1 MKPKYPLSG
10 VVVSLN
16 TPFDWSGKID
26 FESMARSIEMHLR
39 EGASGFL
46 APAHAGEVTALTID
60 ERVEIIRFVRQCI
73 GTRAEF
79 IACATAGTQEESST
93 IIRAALKAECQSV
106 LVEIPKKYRSDRNAA
121 IQFCRSIAQIG
132 APMLAI
138 QDLDWDGFGLP
149 VEWILELFE
158 VVDSFRCLKVEVRP
172 AGPKYTQVIEATS
185 GQLTVAG
192 GWAADQMI
200 EALDRGVDIFMPTAM
215 TRMYSLIVSNHR
227 AKNREDAVRAFH
239 TILPVLAFTRQH
251 LDISIQF
258 YKQLFVR
265 RGIFSTPAT
274 RKTCLPYDGYHQRY
288 GEELIEYLGRVEAAI
303 LNRQTVATKLTR

>member
-1 MKPKYPLSG
+1 MKSKYSLSD

-26 FESMARSIEMHLR
+26 FESMARSVEMHLC

-46 APAHAGEVTALTID
+46 APAHAGEVTALTRD
-60 ERVEIIRFVRQCI
+60 ERIEIIRFLRQCI

-79 IACATAGTQEESST
+79 IACATAATKEESFA
-93 IIRAALKAECQSV
+93 IVEAALKADCQSV
-106 LVEIPKKYRSDRNAA
+106 LVEIPKQYRSDRKAA

-132 APMLAI
+132 VPMLAV

-158 VVDSFRCLKVEVRP
+158 VVDSFQCLKVEVRP
-172 AGPKYTQVIEATS
+172 AGPKYTQVIEATN

-215 TRMYSLIVSNHR
+215 TRMYSLIVGNHR
-227 AKNREDAVRAFH
+227 ANNREDAVRAFH
-239 TILPVLAFTRQH
+239 AILPVLAFTRQH

-265 RGIFSTPAT
+265 RGIFSTPAI
-274 RKTCLPYDGYHQRY
+274 RKSCLPYDSYHQRY
-288 GEELIEYLGRVEAAI
+288 GEELIGYLGRVEATI
-303 LNRQTVATKLTR
+303 LNRHIATTDLTR